1 MKAPHPLWITS
12 IITWTLAV
20 PALAEF
26 PQTSDSKCNCYLTNT
41 TTKNWY
47 GRHKFF
53 DFRNMPQYVNVSK
66 PIQDPAASANSGPT
80 SSYFTSSDWTSYWDL
95 QTWNNSAMMH
105 GNPDVTGSDAT
116 ILMVNSPNNVYFENN
131 NDSGSSS
138 RTYLTMRT
146 VRHQNFQSAAEFE
159 SQSGNY
165 HYLSIRMLARTRGE
179 SGAITAMFTYRGA
192 PTLSAVQE
200 ADLEVRTRDPKA
212 SIQYTNQPSWNA
224 NGDIAGATQN
234 ITKPGRLDWS
244 DWMYHRMD
252 WTPGSSNWFINGQL
266 VYPPSFLTHPP
277 KPQQFK
283 DACLNIG
290 FRRSLLS
297 PFKRPATLVR

>member
-1 MKAPHPLWITS
+1 MRAPHPIWVAWAAA
-12 IITWTLAV
+12 WTLAG

-26 PQTSDSKCNCYLTNT
+26 PQTSDSKCNCYLTNS

-47 GRHKFF
+47 SRHKFF
-53 DFRNMPQYVNVSK
+53 DFRNMAQYVNVSQ
-66 PIQDPAASANSGPT
+66 PLQDPAANTWAGPT
-80 SSYFTSSDWTSYWDL
+80 SSYFLGQDWTNYWGL

-116 ILMVNSPNNVYFENN
+116 LLMVNSLNNVYFENN
-131 NDSGSSS
+131 VDPKPAS

-146 VRHQNFQSAAEFE
+146 VRHKDFQSAAEFE
-159 SQSGNY
+159 SNSGNY
-165 HYLSIRMLARTRGE
+165 HYLSIRMLARTRGA

-192 PTLSAVQE
+192 PTLSSVQE
-200 ADLEVRTRDPKA
+200 ADLEVRTCDPKA

-224 NGDIAGATQN
+224 NGDIAGASQN
-234 ITKPGRLDWS
+234 ITRPGHLDWS

-266 VYPPSFLTHPP
+266 V
-277 KPQQFK
+277 
-283 DACLNIG
+283 
-290 FRRSLLS
+290 R
-297 PFKRPATLVR
+297 